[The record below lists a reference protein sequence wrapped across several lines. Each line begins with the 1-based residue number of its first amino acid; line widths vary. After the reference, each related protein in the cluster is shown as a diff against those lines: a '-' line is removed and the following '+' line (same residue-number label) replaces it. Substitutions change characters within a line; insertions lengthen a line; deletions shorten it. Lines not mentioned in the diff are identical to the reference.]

1 MKHTYKIYG
10 MTCNGCKTNVENTL
24 LSLAEIKNVVA
35 DLEQEEVTI
44 DMTSHISVEKLQAEI
59 QKAGLHYTIEIPGN
73 ESHHNTEMPKI
84 IIDGNGIFYCP
95 MHCEG
100 EKTYDQPGDCPVCG
114 MDLIEQPKLSQKVQ
128 YTCPMHPEIIKD
140 APGSCPICGMDLVPL
155 KADESAE
162 NKTYKELLR
171 KFWIA
176 CIFTVPI
183 FLLAMSEMI
192 SDNPMNK
199 ILEIKYWNW
208 IQLGLSIP
216 VVFYATWMFFERA
229 YRSIKTWNLN
239 MFTLIGIGAGV
250 SWLFSLIGMLF
261 PEVFPN
267 QFKTGSGTVHVY
279 FEAAT
284 VILTLVLLGQ
294 LLEAKA
300 HSRTNNAVKELLKL
314 AIRSARPRATSA
326 STDP

>member
-1 MKHTYKIYG
+1 

-73 ESHHNTEMPKI
+73 ESHHNTEMPKVN
-84 IIDGNGIFYCP
+84 IDGNGIFYCP

-140 APGSCPICGMDLVPL
+140 AHGSCPICGMDLVPL

-162 NKTYKELLR
+162 NKTYKELN
-171 KFWIA
+171 F
-176 CIFTVPI
+176 
-183 FLLAMSEMI
+183 
-192 SDNPMNK
+192 
-199 ILEIKYWNW
+199 
-208 IQLGLSIP
+208 Q
-216 VVFYATWMFFERA
+216 
-229 YRSIKTWNLN
+229 
-239 MFTLIGIGAGV
+239 
-250 SWLFSLIGMLF
+250 
-261 PEVFPN
+261 
-267 QFKTGSGTVHVY
+267 
-279 FEAAT
+279 
-284 VILTLVLLGQ
+284 
-294 LLEAKA
+294 
-300 HSRTNNAVKELLKL
+300 
-314 AIRSARPRATSA
+314 RP
-326 STDP
+326 